1 MSRPGEP
8 AASGLAP
15 STVTDARRPALP
27 PAPPVDEE
35 RFAEDLGL
43 MLRSGLSLMDSL
55 DTLRGR
61 GGSGRPGANA
71 HLALDRVVQ
80 RLKQG
85 ETLSQAMAACG
96 GFRAGLL
103 ACVRASER
111 TGDMVDSLQR
121 FAANA
126 ARARVLRARLVS
138 ALVYPALLVA
148 VAGAVVVFLLV
159 FVVPRFALV
168 LESSGHDVPM
178 SSQALIAVGR
188 ALHGVPALAWLAV
201 ALAGLW
207 GCAAVVRAARERRL
221 EAWLTDLAARIPGPR
236 DVVRTFGQSQFVR
249 SGAMLVRS
257 GVPALKAL
265 RMCRELL
272 AGADRAA
279 LDRALDAAASGAS
292 LSGALHQQQLVDG
305 LGLRVLRVAEQTGA
319 LEAALERLADV
330 HDRELERTLDRVSR
344 LVEPLLMLGIGL
356 VVGGIVVLMYLPIFQ
371 LAASI

>member
-1 MSRPGEP
+1 MSRPGEWAGPRP
-8 AASGLAP
+8 AASTP
-15 STVTDARRPALP
+15 VRRTARTSEA
-27 PAPPVDEE
+27 PVDEE
-35 RFAEDLGL
+35 RFAEDVSL
-43 MLRSGLSLMDSL
+43 MLRSGLSLMESL

-61 GGSGRPGANA
+61 HAADRPGV
-71 HLALDRVVQ
+71 LDRVVQ
-80 RLKQG
+80 RLEQG
-85 ETLSQAMAACG
+85 ETLSQAMDASG
-96 GFRAGLL
+96 SFGTGLL

-138 ALVYPALLVA
+138 ALVYPVMLLLVA
-148 VAGAVVVFLLV
+148 ACVVVFLLV

-168 LESSGHDVPM
+168 LESSGHDLPAT
-178 SSQALIAVGR
+178 SRLLIAVGR
-188 ALHGVPALAWLAV
+188 TLHSVPTWAWLG
-201 ALAGLW
+201 LAAAAAWGL
-207 GCAAVVRAARERRL
+207 VLTVRAARERRL
-221 EAWLTDLAARIPGPR
+221 EAWLIDLAVRIPGPR
-236 DVVRTFGQSQFVR
+236 EVVRTFGHSQFTR
-249 SGAMLVRS
+249 SAAMLVRS

-265 RMCRELL
+265 RMCIELL

-279 LDRALDAAASGAS
+279 LGRALAVASAGAP
-292 LSGALHQQQLVDG
+292 LANALHQQQLVDG

-344 LVEPLLMLGIGL
+344 LIEPLLMLGIGL

>member
-8 AASGLAP
+8 AAARPLSATAAGLRKPTTAP
-15 STVTDARRPALP
+15 AV
-27 PAPPVDEE
+27 PVDEQ
-35 RFAEDLGL
+35 RFAEDLSL

-61 GGSGRPGANA
+61 SAGGRTGTTATV
-71 HLALDRVVQ
+71 ALDRVVQ

-85 ETLSQAMAACG
+85 ETLSQAMEASG

-121 FAANA
+121 FATNA
-126 ARARVLRARLVS
+126 ARARVLRSRLVS
-138 ALVYPALLVA
+138 ALVYPMLLVS
-148 VAGAVVVFLLV
+148 VASCVVVFLLV

-168 LESSGHDVPM
+168 LETSGHDMPM
-178 SSQALIAVGR
+178 SSRALIAVGR
-188 ALHGVPALAWLAV
+188 ALHGVPALVWLA
-201 ALAGLW
+201 LAAAALW
-207 GCAAVVRAARERRL
+207 GLAAVVRAAREHRL

-236 DVVRTFGQSQFVR
+236 EVVRTFGHSQFVR

-272 AGADRAA
+272 AGADRAG
-279 LDRALDAAASGAS
+279 LDRALAAASAGAP
-292 LSGALHQQQLVDG
+292 LANALHQQQLVDG

-344 LVEPLLMLGIGL
+344 LIEPLLMLGIGL

-371 LAASI
+371 LASSI